1 METQTTLPVGA
12 TQPQVKAEKLVL
24 DVSELPTM
32 ADLERK
38 YLEAVLAQ
46 TGGDKVKT
54 AKILGFSVKT
64 IYNKLDGYKAD
75 ETLRNSPQG
84 S

>member
-1 METQTTLPVGA
+1 METQTTSPVSA
-12 TQPQVKAEKLVL
+12 SQPNAKVELVL

-32 ADLERK
+32 AALERK

-46 TGGDKVKT
+46 TGGNKVKT

-75 ETLRNSPQG
+75 ETLRNSTQG